1 MLTLLE
7 IKCIDSDQAPLDL
20 LLLADPSRESI
31 ASYLHNSVVFLVT
44 IESKPVAVSAVVIEG
59 KVAEIKNIAVA
70 TKHQHHGIGKKLIE
84 HIKLF
89 ARKSQL
95 DIIKVGTGNSSLQQ
109 LSFYQK
115 SGFRIKGVI
124 TDYFEYYRPEIY
136 ENGIRCI
143 DMIVLEHKIISA

>member
-1 MLTLLE
+1 ME
-7 IKCIDSDQAPLDL
+7 IKCIDSDKAPLDL
-20 LLLADPSRESI
+20 LLLADPSRDSI
-31 ASYLHNSVVFLVT
+31 ASYLHDSVVFLVT
-44 IESKPVAVSAVVIEG
+44 IESKPVGVSAVVIKG

-70 TKHQHHGIGKKLIE
+70 TEYQHRGIGKKLME

-95 DIIKVGTGNSSLQQ
+95 DAIKVGTGNSSLQQ

-124 TDYFEYYRPEIY
+124 TDYFASYRPEIY

-143 DMIVLEHKIISA
+143 DMILLEHKVISA